1 MPEIEDTIK
10 EKNNETELLEQLASD
25 ETLEITIRRG
35 TNEVILRNPKDN
47 RIVKLKA
54 NFEDAIEEKLEEF
67 EDEDEDIP
75 PLTIE
80 EFEDGLRRLDALG
93 LTFSVDLFPS
103 IVAKNEYSPDLINAN
118 EFESLQEKYPALPR
132 EVGFVAHNTL
142 TGREDALDLLGG
154 KESFEKKSK
163 IVRELVLTDEYK
175 ADFFF
180 KHALKVPYFESIDW
194 EVILKTHEKG
204 VNGVVGIPYALL
216 MLTFHNTNPK
226 VGQLDAH
233 QNLTVAVNRDLID
246 KMLATFTEI
255 RTALEESY
263 KIRDIL
269 SKTKSLTE

>member
-1 MPEIEDTIK
+1 MPEIKDTTK
-10 EKNNETELLEQLASD
+10 EKNSESQLLEQLASD
-25 ETLEITIRRG
+25 ETLEITIRKA

-67 EDEDEDIP
+67 EDEDENIL
-75 PLTIE
+75 PLTPE
-80 EFEDGLRRLDALG
+80 EFEDGVRKLDMLG

-103 IVAKNEYSPDLINAN
+103 IVAKNESSPELIDAS

-154 KESFEKKSK
+154 KENFEKKSK
-163 IVRELVLTDEYK
+163 IIRELVLTDEYK

-204 VNGVVGIPYALL
+204 VNGVVSIPYALL

-233 QNLTVAVNRDLID
+233 QNFTVAVNRDLID
-246 KMLATFTEI
+246 KMLATFADV
-255 RTALEESY
+255 RAALEESY
-263 KIRDIL
+263 KMRDIL
-269 SKTKSLTE
+269 TKRESLTE